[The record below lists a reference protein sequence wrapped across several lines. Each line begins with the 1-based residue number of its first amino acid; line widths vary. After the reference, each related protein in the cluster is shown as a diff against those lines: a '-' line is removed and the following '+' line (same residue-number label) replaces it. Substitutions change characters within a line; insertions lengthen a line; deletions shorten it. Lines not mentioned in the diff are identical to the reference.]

1 MTCNNLSFFSF
12 TEVCD
17 KTPGAT
23 HPSLGLG
30 DNPLSLSSF
39 FQSASLDISFLEKA
53 KPLWDRCIS
62 LSYLSS
68 ALSMP
73 HSLVK
78 FEKKIFDQ
86 DVTAITKHILKVT
99 KLGLEVIIGLE
110 GLDLVST
117 SPEDKEAIYE
127 IHLALMVSLAFIH
140 LSHSNQ
146 KGFSCKKIA
155 HLLLTSLPLAYEVL
169 GPTARELAVKTAVTG
184 YSICSFLSKCK
195 SKLI

>member
-1 MTCNNLSFFSF
+1 MSCNNLSFFSF

-39 FQSASLDISFLEKA
+39 FQWASLDISLLEKA
-53 KPLWDRCIS
+53 KPLWDRGIS

-73 HSLVK
+73 QSLLK
-78 FEKKIFDQ
+78 LEKKIFDQ
-86 DVTAITKHILKVT
+86 DVTAITKQIFKVT

-117 SPEDKEAIYE
+117 SPKEKEAIYE
-127 IHLALMVSLAFIH
+127 FHLALMVSLAFIH

-155 HLLLTSLPLAYEVL
+155 HFLLTSVPFAYEVL
-169 GPTARELAVKTAVTG
+169 GPTAKELAVKTAVAG